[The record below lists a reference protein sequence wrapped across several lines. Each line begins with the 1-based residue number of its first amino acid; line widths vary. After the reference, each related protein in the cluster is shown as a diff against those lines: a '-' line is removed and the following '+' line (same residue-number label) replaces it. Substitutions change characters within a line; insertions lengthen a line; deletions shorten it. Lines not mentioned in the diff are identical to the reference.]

1 MWENNFFRKYFFFMD
16 SFDKIFYEKYYKYL
30 IKYLYMY
37 SLYKVVNNM
46 RRGQV
51 VQKGLMKSRIVLNIK
66 VILLIINVFILV
78 MLVIILDKICFIVLV
93 IFENEIKI

>member
-1 MWENNFFRKYFFFMD
+1 MWENYFFRKYFFFMD

-46 RRGQV
+46 RRG
-51 VQKGLMKSRIVLNIK
+51 
-66 VILLIINVFILV
+66 
-78 MLVIILDKICFIVLV
+78 
-93 IFENEIKI
+93 